1 MWIYPLSA
9 VNALRSALGA
19 FLHRFT
25 IRFSLSCSFLL
36 HGRDLPA
43 ALDCPPICADRISF
57 DLDFARWELPAEV
70 DSDRVWFT
78 LDQDGN
84 LAEI

>member
-1 MWIYPLSA
+1 MLSEALSEPFCA
-9 VNALRSALGA
+9 VLQ
-19 FLHRFT
+19 FVFRFHVH
-25 IRFSLSCSFLL
+25 FSFTGVICPQLST
-36 HGRDLPA
+36 A
-43 ALDCPPICADRISF
+43 PPICADRISF